1 MVPEG
6 SATHGGYTDEPA
18 PFPMPLRFEKVPG
31 EVAVYA
37 ERGDLLFHDAY
48 LWHSAARATADGAV
62 RRHLRGGFHSG
73 TPVQEEPGEGFVKN
87 AAR

>member
-1 MVPEG
+1 
-6 SATHGGYTDEPA
+6 
-18 PFPMPLRFEKVPG
+18 MPLRFEKVPG

-48 LWHSAARATADGAV
+48 LWHAAARATDDETR
-62 RRHLRGGFHSG
+62 RRHLRGSWYTGAG
-73 TPVQEEPGEGFVKN
+73 KPAGETVDRFVKN